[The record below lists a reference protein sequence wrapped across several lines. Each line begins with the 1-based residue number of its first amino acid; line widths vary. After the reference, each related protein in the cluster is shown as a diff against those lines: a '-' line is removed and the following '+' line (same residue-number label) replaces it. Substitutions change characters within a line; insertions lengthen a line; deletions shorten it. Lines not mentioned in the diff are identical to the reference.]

1 MTVNS
6 PKFIQ
11 SGNLELLK
19 QQEYFPTK
27 MQSFPEYYQLERQIV
42 QTILEVQDGQA
53 MLTDLAEK
61 LGEFWQIDFCVIAC
75 KESLQLGWWSKE
87 DLSADSV
94 EFLQNAPI
102 CQIVDNLAGGEPLA
116 IESQALTDT
125 AHPFYLFIA
134 NLPYRSFLGIA
145 TQIQESTNGMIV
157 LGKVELDRWTDFD
170 RGFLKVISE
179 SMAIA
184 ISQSQLQQQAQTS
197 RKYQRLLND
206 MTRSLSQTSEVDSIL
221 QISLNGIA
229 RTLEVDRGIML
240 MLKYKDPLLTAA
252 SSQKL
257 STIEARLVCQYI
269 KEGAIADD
277 FTEDSFR
284 LGDSA
289 LCEKSFQDAPQ
300 PLAIAENAYLLE
312 AAIAKRGAGV
322 IAETAIGESK
332 ILDIFRSADNQSL
345 LLIPL
350 MGTSINDVQ
359 SSLVLGFIV
368 LQNAKPRLWQP
379 HELDVAN
386 WISIQASN
394 AILRNQTLMQVQNLI
409 DRQTAQL
416 RWGLDLKAKLSDKM
430 LQQIQQLQQL
440 NKMKDDFLSSVSHE
454 LRTPLTTMKMAIQ
467 MLRNTGLPDTLREK
481 YLNIL
486 EEEWGREYNL
496 IKDLLKLQEVESAQ
510 FTIRPQELQ
519 LTDILDSFTESFQQ
533 QWEADKGLH
542 LSIRYDP
549 DASQT
554 LHTDAESLE
563 NILQELL
570 LNAGKYADEDTTI
583 KIDVSNKIG
592 GNGKNIVI
600 TVTNYGAGIAPDEL
614 PYIFEK
620 FRRGQGVTD
629 RAVPGTGLG
638 LALVKYL
645 VQHLQGTIDVTS
657 KQVDN
662 SNTFVNCFALSL
674 PQFPLKNSN

>member
-1 MTVNS
+1 VTVNS

-19 QQEYFPTK
+19 QQEHFANK
-27 MQSFPEYYQLERQIV
+27 MQPFPEYYQLERQIV
-42 QTILEVQDGQA
+42 QTILEVQDGRA
-53 MLTDLAEK
+53 MLTDLAKK
-61 LGEFWQIDFCVIAC
+61 LGEFWQIDFCAIAC
-75 KESLQLGWWSKE
+75 KESIELGWWSKT
-87 DLSADSV
+87 DLSNDRL
-94 EFLQNAPI
+94 EFLQNVPI
-102 CQIVDNLAGGEPLA
+102 CQIVENLVGKEPLA

-125 AHPFYLFIA
+125 AHPFYPFIA

-145 TQIQESTNGMIV
+145 TQTQESTNGIII
-157 LGKVELDRWTDFD
+157 LGKAELDRWTDFD
-170 RGFLKVISE
+170 REFLKVISE

-229 RTLEVDRGIML
+229 RTLEVDRGIIL

-257 STIEARLVCQYI
+257 STIEARLACEYT
-269 KEGAIADD
+269 KEGANIENFAE
-277 FTEDSFR
+277 TSFL

-289 LCEKSFQDAPQ
+289 LCQKSFQDAPQ

-312 AAIAKRGAGV
+312 TA
-322 IAETAIGESK
+322 IAETTIRESP
-332 ILDIFRSADNQSL
+332 ILNIFNSPDNQSL

-379 HELDVAN
+379 HEFDVAN

-467 MLRNTGLPDTLREK
+467 MLRNAGLPDTLREK

-510 FTIRPQELQ
+510 FTIRPQELHLPQ
-519 LTDILDSFTESFQQ
+519 ILESLNESFQQ

-542 LSIRYDP
+542 LSIRYNP
-549 DASQT
+549 DAPQT

-563 NILQELL
+563 SILQELL
-570 LNAGKYADEDTTI
+570 LNAGKYADTDTAI
-583 KIDVSNKIG
+583 EIDVSSKIG
-592 GNGKNIVI
+592 SNGKNLVI
-600 TVTNYGAGIAPDEL
+600 AVTNYGAGIAPDEL
-614 PYIFEK
+614 PYIFDK

-657 KQVDN
+657 QSMDN
-662 SNTFVNCFALSL
+662 SNTFINCFTLSL
-674 PQFPLKNSN
+674 PQFPLKNNN

>member
-19 QQEYFPTK
+19 QQEYFLSK
-27 MQSFPEYYQLERQIV
+27 MQPFPEYYQLERQIV
-42 QTILEVQDGQA
+42 QTILEVPNGRA
-53 MLTDLAEK
+53 MLTDLAKK
-61 LGEFWQIDFCVIAC
+61 LGEFWQIDFCAIAC
-75 KESLQLGWWSKE
+75 KESLELAWWSKE
-87 DLSADSV
+87 DLSDDRV

-102 CQIVDNLAGGEPLA
+102 CQIVDDFAGGEPLA

-125 AHPFYLFIA
+125 AHPFYPFIA

-145 TQIQESTNGMIV
+145 TQIQESNNGTII
-157 LGKVELDRWTDFD
+157 LGKTEIDRWTDFD

-257 STIEARLVCQYI
+257 STIEARLACQYI

-277 FTEDSFR
+277 FTEDSFL

-312 AAIAKRGAGV
+312 TALLETA
-322 IAETAIGESK
+322 IAETAIRESK
-332 ILDIFRSADNQSL
+332 ILDIFRSAENQSL

-519 LTDILDSFTESFQQ
+519 LTNILDGFTESFQQ
-533 QWEADKGLH
+533 QWEADKGLR
-542 LSIRYDP
+542 LSIGYDP
-549 DASQT
+549 DAPQT

-570 LNAGKYADEDTTI
+570 LNAGKYADEDTAI
-583 KIDVSNKIG
+583 EIDVSSKIG

-600 TVTNYGAGIAPDEL
+600 AVTNYGAGIAPDEL

-662 SNTFVNCFALSL
+662 SNTFVNCFTLSL
-674 PQFPLKNSN
+674 PQFPLKNNN

>member
-1 MTVNS
+1 VTVNS

-19 QQEYFPTK
+19 QQEHFANK
-27 MQSFPEYYQLERQIV
+27 MQPFPEYYQLERQIV
-42 QTILEVQDGQA
+42 QTILEVQDGRA
-53 MLTDLAEK
+53 MLTDLAKK
-61 LGEFWQIDFCVIAC
+61 LGEFWQIDFCAIAC
-75 KESLQLGWWSKE
+75 KESIELGWWSKT
-87 DLSADSV
+87 DLSNDRL
-94 EFLQNAPI
+94 EFLQNVPI
-102 CQIVDNLAGGEPLA
+102 CQIVENLVGKEPLA

-125 AHPFYLFIA
+125 AHPFYPFIA

-145 TQIQESTNGMIV
+145 TQTQESTNGIII
-157 LGKVELDRWTDFD
+157 LGKAELDRWTDFD
-170 RGFLKVISE
+170 REFLKVISE

-229 RTLEVDRGIML
+229 RTLEVDRGIIL

-257 STIEARLVCQYI
+257 STIEARLACEYT
-269 KEGAIADD
+269 KEGANIENFAE
-277 FTEDSFR
+277 TSFL

-289 LCEKSFQDAPQ
+289 LCQKSFQDAPQ

-312 AAIAKRGAGV
+312 TA
-322 IAETAIGESK
+322 IAETTIRESP
-332 ILDIFRSADNQSL
+332 ILNIFNSPDNQSL

-510 FTIRPQELQ
+510 FTIRPQELHLPQ
-519 LTDILDSFTESFQQ
+519 ILESLNESFQQ

-542 LSIRYDP
+542 LSIRYNP
-549 DASQT
+549 DAPQT

-563 NILQELL
+563 SILQELL
-570 LNAGKYADEDTTI
+570 LNAGKYADTDTAI
-583 KIDVSNKIG
+583 EIDVSSKIG
-592 GNGKNIVI
+592 SNGKNLVI
-600 TVTNYGAGIAPDEL
+600 AVTNYGAGIAPDEL
-614 PYIFEK
+614 PYIFDK

-657 KQVDN
+657 QSMDN
-662 SNTFVNCFALSL
+662 SNTFINCFTLSL
-674 PQFPLKNSN
+674 PQFPLKNNN